1 MTVFATVPL
10 RNCRVFLRDT
20 IMAKKTRP
28 NTGDNATSS
37 PAQPRAGRRMTGRQP
52 ASDNAEPTGVRHD
65 IAQEPPESG
74 RRETSA
80 HVEQDS
86 QAQDF
91 GPAPQ
96 TGQYESTPS
105 QPSEHEIRL
114 RAYLRYLD
122 RGAFDGAD
130 FDDWLQAEM
139 ELKKR

>member
-1 MTVFATVPL
+1 
-10 RNCRVFLRDT
+10 
-20 IMAKKTRP
+20 MAKKTRP
-28 NTGDNATSS
+28 NASDHATSS

-52 ASDNAEPTGVRHD
+52 ASGSAEPTGERHD
-65 IAQEPPESG
+65 TAQEPPGESG

-91 GPAPQ
+91 GPASQ

-114 RAYLRYLD
+114 RAYHRYLD

>member
-1 MTVFATVPL
+1 
-10 RNCRVFLRDT
+10 
-20 IMAKKTRP
+20 MAKNTRS

-37 PAQPRAGRRMTGRQP
+37 PAQPKAGRRMTGRRP
-52 ASDNAEPTGVRHD
+52 ASADAEPAGVQHP
-65 IAQEPPESG
+65 IAHEPPGESG

-80 HVEQDS
+80 LIGQGS

-91 GPAPQ
+91 GSASQ
-96 TGQYESTPS
+96 TGPHESTPS
-105 QPSEHEIRL
+105 HQPSEHEIRL

-122 RGAFDGAD
+122 RGALDGAD